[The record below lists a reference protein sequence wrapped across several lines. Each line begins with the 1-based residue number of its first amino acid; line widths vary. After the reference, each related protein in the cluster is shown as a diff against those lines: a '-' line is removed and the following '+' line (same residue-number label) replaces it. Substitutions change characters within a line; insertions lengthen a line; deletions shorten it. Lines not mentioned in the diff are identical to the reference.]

1 MQNLNKTKPIQI
13 RYIHL
18 KRKLKTY
25 FNAKLIGIGHQAN
38 CQCFYF
44 GLGLPFFGS
53 TSTKD
58 AHGGG
63 KGMRGGKSGPS
74 LQNFQKTS

>member
-1 MQNLNKTKPIQI
+1 MQNLNKTKPIQS

-25 FNAKLIGIGHQAN
+25 FNAKLIGIGHEAN

-44 GLGLPFFGS
+44 GLGLPVPKMHTGE
-53 TSTKD
+53 
-58 AHGGG
+58 GGG
-63 KGMRGGKSGPS
+63 LEGVKVDLLSKIFKK
-74 LQNFQKTS
+74 LVKKCN